1 MSAKSKNKDIIT
13 RSEAARLFHQDGIID
28 IIAGAVLLNFGFD
41 ILNQSVT
48 TSLFTFIPILLVNSM
63 KRQITLQR
71 LEAEGMD
78 LDSAKF
84 RRWTIYMTSGIVL
97 MVIALGTLVLN
108 GPLQT
113 WYESGWIAQY
123 NPRSFAAA
131 LIPGIFALAG
141 ALLIPLRRLYIYV
154 GFSLFAGIIS
164 FFLLP
169 PYFPTFAV
177 AVLMITY
184 GGWTM
189 SKFMRAN
196 PIDEHKDQKENKE
209 KDIKKEKK

>member
-1 MSAKSKNKDIIT
+1 MSEKSENKRIIT
-13 RSEAARLFHQDGIID
+13 KQEMARLYHQDGIID

-41 ILNQSVT
+41 ILNQSAT
-48 TSLFTFIPILLVNSM
+48 TSLFTFIPVLLVNSM

-71 LEAEGMD
+71 LESEAIG

-84 RRWTIYMTSGIVL
+84 RRWTIYMTAGVVL

-108 GPLQT
+108 GPLQS
-113 WYESGWIAQY
+113 WYESGWITQY

-141 ALLIPLRRLYIYV
+141 ALLFPLRRLYIYA

-169 PYFPTFAV
+169 PYYPTFAM
-177 AVLMITY
+177 AVLMLVY

-189 SKFMRAN
+189 SKFMRAH
-196 PIDEHKDQKENKE
+196 PLDEPE
-209 KDIKKEKK
+209 EKKGKSGKKK